1 MDGRLPRT
9 VVLELDWDNEK
20 ENGNYYIILGLG
32 QRGRLDLQGTLS
44 YPCSGPKGNF
54 RV

>member
-20 ENGNYYIILGLG
+20 RKWNLLYHIGLG
-32 QRGRLDLQGTLS
+32 AEGEIR
-44 YPCSGPKGNF
+44 PSGYLKLPLFGSEREF
-54 RV
+54 